1 MICGSRLVG
10 GCPGSAWRV
19 SDNGPKT
26 TANNRIHG
34 ASRCADRARQ
44 PQHLISN
51 GRRVYD
57 AGAWCQLFGCV
68 LSVEQSSSLVNFGP
82 YFDRCTAWC
91 EAGQTCTRLLAEGQ
105 AGFVANMS
113 DIAPRQSGKLFGIC
127 NTFGT
132 AAGIA
137 GVAGAG
143 YVVQL
148 SGSFVPVFQLTAVL
162 YVMAT
167 IAWNLMCTG
176 EQVFT

>member
-1 MICGSRLVG
+1 MTKVRKRLQTVAFLVPAAALTVLVNPSISQALAVA
-10 GCPGSAWRV
+10 CM
-19 SDNGPKT
+19 T
-26 TANNRIHG
+26 TALG
-34 ASRCADRARQ
+34 
-44 PQHLISN
+44 
-51 GRRVYD
+51 V
-57 AGAWCQLFGCV
+57 
-68 LSVEQSSSLVNFGP
+68 SSLGALLIDVASSIYVLDQLLLELLG
-82 YFDRCTAWC
+82 
-91 EAGQTCTRLLAEGQ
+91 AGRHLNTHRGRAAGQ

-148 SGSFVPVFQLTAVL
+148 TGSFVPVFQLTAVL
-162 YVMAT
+162 YVAAT

-176 EQVFT
+176 EQVFV